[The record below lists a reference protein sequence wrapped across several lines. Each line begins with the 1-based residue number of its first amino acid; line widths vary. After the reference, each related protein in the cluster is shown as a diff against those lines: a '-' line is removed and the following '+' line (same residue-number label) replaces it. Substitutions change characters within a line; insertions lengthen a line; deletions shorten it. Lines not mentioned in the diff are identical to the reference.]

1 MVRIFIS
8 IFLLISVNASGQT
21 AEIVKLNRITQLLE
35 SKTHKIQ
42 IVNFWATWCAPCIKE
57 LPVFEKLNSQSLPG
71 INITLVSLDLDLDSD
86 PAKVYKFINR
96 KNLKTPVV
104 LLDEQDANLW
114 IDKISP
120 SWSGAIPATLVVNTE
135 NGKRKFVEGEL
146 KEGDLEKM
154 ITELK

>member
-8 IFLLISVNASGQT
+8 ILLLISVNASGQT

-114 IDKISP
+114 I
-120 SWSGAIPATLVVNTE
+120 
-135 NGKRKFVEGEL
+135 
-146 KEGDLEKM
+146 
-154 ITELK
+154 